1 MISLLVSWVGAFLFV
16 SYFIITDFLILNL
29 IIAVILEKTE
39 LSDNQK
45 KRIQKAEYMKQL
57 RSRQKRL
64 LSSKRSGTW
73 LVGAV
78 EGATAG
84 VKSLSK
90 RLYTRKVKTI
100 SIRDQSSTS
109 SSSLASSSAAAANMR
124 RKPVHPAEAAPLAPP
139 PIPGQLHQQIAQTS
153 TQLYNSNDPNRQT
166 VLTASSS
173 SSASSFSSAGIPIP
187 RRMSSRASQ
196 ILLGTGFSAT
206 LPGDRTPGTALR
218 KSILVLVNQNSDI
231 SALQIPASSPAPSAT
246 TKFAQFEPHLEPKKT
261 LLKPEARPSFELSEY
276 EELNRTFKMRS
287 EQPWYLSD
295 TSLFLF
301 PPDSPTR
308 LCCQKI
314 TDSRLFKNFVIV
326 LIIISIALVIMMSQD
341 ASIPTKLNE
350 LNIWVFAMFAFE
362 FLLKIIAFGFL
373 LTPDPYLGDVYN
385 FLDLFLLILDGLFLK
400 KWNSSH
406 QEQVIC
412 TLIALRPFRLICRIE
427 GIKVLTTNLLRTI
440 PAVMS
445 VLAFT
450 LAIFS
455 VFGVVGVQMFRG
467 RFASCNS
474 PVDSNIYCVGTDFSQ
489 AMILSPRV
497 WSNPGFHFDN
507 FPSALLSLFIVSTFD
522 SIQTQFMYPMMD
534 SHGPKGTQPAR
545 NKSPLNSLYLVA
557 FICVGGFF
565 ILRMFVGVFID
576 QFGLISGS
584 KLLTERQKL
593 LRDTNRIVQKLKPLH
608 KPKVP
613 KWWLRRLCHK
623 VVTHLL

>member
-1 MISLLVSWVGAFLFV
+1 
-16 SYFIITDFLILNL
+16 
-29 IIAVILEKTE
+29 
-39 LSDNQK
+39 
-45 KRIQKAEYMKQL
+45 
-57 RSRQKRL
+57 
-64 LSSKRSGTW
+64 
-73 LVGAV
+73 
-78 EGATAG
+78 
-84 VKSLSK
+84 
-90 RLYTRKVKTI
+90 
-100 SIRDQSSTS
+100 
-109 SSSLASSSAAAANMR
+109 
-124 RKPVHPAEAAPLAPP
+124 
-139 PIPGQLHQQIAQTS
+139 
-153 TQLYNSNDPNRQT
+153 
-166 VLTASSS
+166 
-173 SSASSFSSAGIPIP
+173 
-187 RRMSSRASQ
+187 
-196 ILLGTGFSAT
+196 
-206 LPGDRTPGTALR
+206 
-218 KSILVLVNQNSDI
+218 
-231 SALQIPASSPAPSAT
+231 
-246 TKFAQFEPHLEPKKT
+246 
-261 LLKPEARPSFELSEY
+261 
-276 EELNRTFKMRS
+276 
-287 EQPWYLSD
+287 
-295 TSLFLF
+295 
-301 PPDSPTR
+301 
-308 LCCQKI
+308 
-314 TDSRLFKNFVIV
+314 
-326 LIIISIALVIMMSQD
+326 
-341 ASIPTKLNE
+341 
-350 LNIWVFAMFAFE
+350 MFAFE

-623 VVTHLL
+623 VVTHRKYAPVMRFIVLLDYSWLSSHFAGQPATLTVYRNGIEASFATLFLIDIIIKFLGFEVLLLLLLLNVLLCNNPQKIPRLAFCNNPHKVPKLRCTTIECALKCWWSSDSKLSLSVSVFDSTTSA